1 MRIKKWKVIH
11 SSVIL
16 KNKWLTVR
24 QDKCQLVNGS
34 IINDYFVVE
43 KPDVVAVFAITVDN
57 KVVLVRQYKHG
68 IQRVLI
74 ELPGGYAGA
83 NEILEKAALR
93 ELVEET
99 GYSAPKFIKICELVD
114 NPSGMND
121 KIHVYLARNAR
132 KRSFQQLDPNED
144 IEVVLMSI
152 NELIYSLQHGKI
164 CAQTSVAASYAVLD
178 YLSGKASI
186 DNFKDLLRPK

>member
-34 IINDYFVVE
+34 VINDYFVVE
-43 KPDVVAVFAITVDN
+43 KPDVVAVFAITADD

-68 IQRVLI
+68 IKKVLI

-83 NEILEKAALR
+83 NEILEKAASR

-99 GYSAPKFIKICELVD
+99 GYSAPKFIKICEFV
-114 NPSGMND
+114 
-121 KIHVYLARNAR
+121 
-132 KRSFQQLDPNED
+132 
-144 IEVVLMSI
+144 
-152 NELIYSLQHGKI
+152 
-164 CAQTSVAASYAVLD
+164 
-178 YLSGKASI
+178 
-186 DNFKDLLRPK
+186 